1 MKCVICK
8 HGETEPGRA
17 TLSFQEGD
25 TTVIVKEVPADIC
38 RTCGEP
44 YVSADV
50 AAALDRR
57 VDEAAQRGAEV
68 EILRYAA

>member
-1 MKCVICK
+1 MKCVICRR
-8 HGETEPGRA
+8 GDTEPGKA
-17 TLSFQEGD
+17 TMSFQSGD

-44 YVSADV
+44 YLSAEV
-50 AAALDRR
+50 AQAMEAL
-57 VDEAAQRGAEV
+57 VDDAVRKGAEV